1 MRGKRIALILLA
13 AVVLCCLGAAATE
26 APGEEKTAV
35 TWQRDKVPVFIDCDP
50 GIDDTF
56 ALALAAESPSLQV
69 LGIGAVQGNV
79 GLGRTGANALSI
91 ASYIGLECPVALG
104 AAYPL
109 QGVPMGAAYAHGSD
123 GMGGAALPA
132 PDRNFDRR
140 PAWKLLYDTAKA
152 CDGQLQVIAIGP
164 LTNIAKALE
173 LYPELKDMLA
183 GITVMGGSPTGL
195 GNITPSAEFNAFNDP
210 WAMEAVLG
218 SGVDITVVGYDVTA
232 QAVVQGDELEAMI
245 GDSRIPLLL
254 NGMRRT
260 FVGEDRDSKIL
271 NDVLA
276 VMALT
281 DPQVLTLNQGSL
293 RCLTGRDDRGTTVLT
308 EEGSPVR
315 YAAGLDREKMLDVL
329 RRMCADYQK

>member
-1 MRGKRIALILLA
+1 MRGKRTASTLVA
-13 AVVLCCLGAAATE
+13 AVLFCLCAAAAA
-26 APGEEKTAV
+26 APQKEGTAAV

-56 ALALAAESPSLQV
+56 ALALAKKSPALQV

-104 AAYPL
+104 ATYPL

-123 GMGGAALPA
+123 GMGGVALPT
-132 PDRNFDRR
+132 PDRTFDRR

-173 LYPELKDMLA
+173 LYPDLKDMLA

-195 GNITPSAEFNAFNDP
+195 GNMTPSAEFNAFNDP
-210 WAMEAVLG
+210 WAMEAVLE
-218 SGVDITVVGYDVTA
+218 SGVDITVIGYDVTS

-260 FVGEDRDSKIL
+260 FVGEESDSKIL

-281 DPQVLTLNQGSL
+281 DPQVLTIEQGSL
-293 RCLTGRDDRGTTVLT
+293 RCLTGRADRGTTVLT
-308 EEGSPVR
+308 DDGSPVR
-315 YAAGLDREKMLDVL
+315 YAVGLDREKMLDVL